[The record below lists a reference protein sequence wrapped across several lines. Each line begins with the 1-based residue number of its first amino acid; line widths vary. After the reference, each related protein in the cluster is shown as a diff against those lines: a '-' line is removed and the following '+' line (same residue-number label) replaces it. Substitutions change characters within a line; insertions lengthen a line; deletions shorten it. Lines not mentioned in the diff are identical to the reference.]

1 MPKGNPK
8 KPPGSKKSAVPP
20 KLLSS
25 WGFVIFGACGV
36 ALAIVM
42 PHLLKYLFPHPEPKP
57 RVDNGA
63 TQQQQQQ
70 SSPKA
75 VCAEDGPPEHEM
87 CLAWHKAG
95 YCRGQRR
102 GVSFPSAQQVQEQ
115 CARTCGLC
123 PNTKG
128 RNPPKPREDRCSR
141 DNTTAAVPEGELN
154 RLFERIKAEY
164 PEYEPTFLSTS
175 PYVLHLKNFISAEE
189 AAAFQSTCKESFER
203 SLAGDQLNPV
213 RTSFQCWC
221 NFGDCFANPLV
232 HRVTRRINNLTNTPY
247 DNGEDLQVVRY
258 EPGQFYRV
266 HHDQNTA
273 VWAPQGPRVLTFFMY
288 LNDVPSGGETAFPQ
302 IPSPSGKGHLIV
314 QPRLGHAIL
323 WPSVFDERPMEAD
336 ERTNHEAMPV
346 HEGVKFGANMW
357 IHQFSFKTPSERGCE
372 LTYVNTVGRQPQT
385 REHEALVAGRV
396 PTYEETVRDAS
407 QSKNLD
413 PDTLARLDAKF
424 KRGGRDQ
431 V

>member
-36 ALAIVM
+36 ALATVM
-42 PHLLKYLFPHPEPKP
+42 PHVLKYLFPHPEPKP
-57 RVDNGA
+57 RVDNVA
-63 TQQQQQQ
+63 TQQEQQQ

-75 VCAEDGPPEHEM
+75 VCAEDGPSEHEM

-95 YCRGQRR
+95 YCRAQRR

-221 NFGDCFANPLV
+221 NFGDCYTNPLV

-258 EPGQFYRV
+258 EPG
-266 HHDQNTA
+266 
-273 VWAPQGPRVLTFFMY
+273 
-288 LNDVPSGGETAFPQ
+288 
-302 IPSPSGKGHLIV
+302 
-314 QPRLGHAIL
+314 
-323 WPSVFDERPMEAD
+323 
-336 ERTNHEAMPV
+336 
-346 HEGVKFGANMW
+346 
-357 IHQFSFKTPSERGCE
+357 
-372 LTYVNTVGRQPQT
+372 
-385 REHEALVAGRV
+385 
-396 PTYEETVRDAS
+396 
-407 QSKNLD
+407 
-413 PDTLARLDAKF
+413 
-424 KRGGRDQ
+424 
-431 V
+431 